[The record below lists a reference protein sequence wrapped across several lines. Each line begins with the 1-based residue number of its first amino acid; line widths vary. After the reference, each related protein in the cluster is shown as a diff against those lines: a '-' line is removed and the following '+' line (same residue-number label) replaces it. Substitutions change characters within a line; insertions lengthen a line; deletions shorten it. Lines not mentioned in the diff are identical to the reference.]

1 MNNFILHQSGLMRNH
16 NSTTIQFLYSLSDS
30 LDEPA
35 VGLHGHG
42 GEGAVRHRVVEGVAG
57 GCVTPDGV
65 VARPHALQVQVHRHE
80 LELGLVLL
88 HREAQGVTWK
98 DI

>member
-1 MNNFILHQSGLMRNH
+1 M
-16 NSTTIQFLYSLSDS
+16 
-30 LDEPA
+30 
-35 VGLHGHG
+35 
-42 GEGAVRHRVVEGVAG
+42 RHRVVEDGVAG

-65 VARPHALQVQVHRHE
+65 VARPHPLQVQVHRHE

-98 DI
+98 GVVLEYTHSVWFKWDRLSVCSSVCLLGLQRRLGQGGAKEFLYV

>member
-1 MNNFILHQSGLMRNH
+1 MC
-16 NSTTIQFLYSLSDS
+16 YS

-42 GEGAVRHRVVEGVAG
+42 GEGAVRHRVVEDGVAG

-65 VARPHALQVQVHRHE
+65 VARPHPLQVQVHRHE

-88 HREAQGVTWK
+88 HREAQRVTWVDYK
-98 DI
+98 T